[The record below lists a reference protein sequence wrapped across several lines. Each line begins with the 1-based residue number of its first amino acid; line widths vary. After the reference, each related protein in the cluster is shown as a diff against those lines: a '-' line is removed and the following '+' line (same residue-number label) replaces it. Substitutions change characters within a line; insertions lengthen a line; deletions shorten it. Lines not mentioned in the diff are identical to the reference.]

1 MKSLKIKLT
10 TTFIMVAFAIAMLI
24 VGIYAAQTQTIT
36 MQGSVNFEIADKS
49 LYMKDVRI
57 QMDNNSDPTSIDD
70 FMPGYINGDFKM
82 NLGSLTNNYGSFALY
97 FDIVNTINEETQE
110 SFYYSPSVTC
120 EQDGIFAKVSGAID
134 IGTVLPE
141 NVATADISGTI
152 KLTVIN
158 PTETSVDLSKITITI
173 SQAEVYT
180 DFVFDDHGTLT
191 AYLGS
196 DSNVTIPS
204 TYSMVGE
211 PELVTLE
218 VNEGEDPMNYLMT
231 LLRITDFTFS
241 ANGINKHY
249 NYIDEIMRE
258 YDYSVSSIPV
268 PFTATYYNY
277 DNVTFIEGND
287 ITVNYIQGAF
297 AGNTTL
303 QTVDI
308 PSEIEAI
315 GIYSFYSCM
324 NLTQVDLSNKVN
336 LKTIGHCAFQ
346 NSAIQNIILNGC
358 TGLEGLEDNAFG
370 DCTGLTGIDL
380 SNCTSLTS
388 IGEFAFRDCS
398 GLTSITL
405 PSSLTSIGGQAF
417 YGCNSLETLEYK
429 GTIEQWLSIDF
440 GIFWMQDPSHTFIVN
455 GEELTNLVVPEGVT
469 SIGES
474 AFFGCSG
481 LTGELVIPEG
491 VTSIGGSAFGRC
503 GGLTSINFS
512 NCTSLTS
519 IGMLA
524 FAGCTGFTSVTMN
537 EFVFRNTNSSPIFG
551 SGLLV
556 NNISSGETVL
566 VPANLIDD
574 LGLTN
579 SYLDNASEFT
589 RSVRANEDGY
599 YVYTKI

>member
-10 TTFIMVAFAIAMLI
+10 TAFIMVAFAIAMLI
-24 VGIYAAQTQTIT
+24 VGVWAAETQTIT
-36 MQGSVNFEIADKS
+36 MEGSVNFEIADKS

-82 NLGSLTNNYGSFALY
+82 NLGSLTNDYGSFALY
-97 FDIVNTINEETQE
+97 FDIVNTIDEETQE

-120 EQDGIFAKVSGAID
+120 EQDGISAKVSGAID

-180 DFVFDDHGTLT
+180 GFVFDDHGTLT

-196 DSNVTIPS
+196 DTNVNIPS
-204 TYSMVGE
+204 SYSMVGE

-218 VNEGEDPMNYLMT
+218 LNEGEDPFDYLTT

-241 ANGINKHY
+241 ANGVNKHY

-315 GIYSFYSCM
+315 GIYSFYSCI

-346 NSAIQNIILNGC
+346 NSAIQNILLNGC
-358 TGLEGLEDNAFG
+358 TGLEGLEETAFSH
-370 DCTGLTGIDL
+370 CSGLTGIDL

-388 IGEFAFRDCS
+388 IGEYAFYYCS
-398 GLTSITL
+398 GLTGITL
-405 PSSLTSIGGQAF
+405 PSSLTSIGRYAF
-417 YGCNSLETLEYK
+417 
-429 GTIEQWLSIDF
+429 D
-440 GIFWMQDPSHTFIVN
+440 
-455 GEELTNLVVPEGVT
+455 
-469 SIGES
+469 
-474 AFFGCSG
+474 GCS
-481 LTGELVIPEG
+481 EL
-491 VTSIGGSAFGRC
+491 
-503 GGLTSINFS
+503 
-512 NCTSLTS
+512 
-519 IGMLA
+519 
-524 FAGCTGFTSVTMN
+524 TSVTFKDPDGWQVSHFSDFSN
-537 EFVFRNTNSSPIFG
+537 PNDILSSDLLDTSKAADYLKSTYRN
-551 SGLLV
+551 
-556 NNISSGETVL
+556 
-566 VPANLIDD
+566 
-574 LGLTN
+574 
-579 SYLDNASEFT
+579 
-589 RSVRANEDGY
+589 Y
-599 YVYTKI
+599 YWRKVG

>member
-24 VGIYAAQTQTIT
+24 VGIWAAETQTIT
-36 MQGSVNFEIADKS
+36 MEGSVNFEIADKS

-97 FDIVNTINEETQE
+97 FDIVNTIDEETQE

-120 EQDGIFAKVSGAID
+120 EQDGISAKVSGAID

-173 SQAEVYT
+173 YQAEVYT

-218 VNEGEDPMNYLMT
+218 VNEGEDPFDYLTT
-231 LLRITDFTFS
+231 LLRITDFTFN

-249 NYIDEIMRE
+249 NYIDEIVKE
-258 YDYSVSSIPV
+258 YNYLNGSSIPV
-268 PFTATYYNY
+268 PFVVTYYNY
-277 DNVTFIEGND
+277 ENVTFIEGSD

-297 AGNTTL
+297 AGNTIL

-308 PSEIEAI
+308 PSKIEAV
-315 GIYSFYSCM
+315 GIYSFYSSI
-324 NLTQVDLSNKVN
+324 NLTQVDLSNNAN
-336 LKTIGHCAFQ
+336 LKFIGQSAFE
-346 NSAIQNIILNGC
+346 NSSIQSIKLNGC
-358 TGLEGLEDNAFG
+358 TSLESIDPDAFNG
-370 DCTGLTGIDL
+370 CSALINIDL

-388 IGEFAFRDCS
+388 IGEMAFINS
-398 GLTSITL
+398 KLTNITL
-405 PSSLTSIGGQAF
+405 PSSLTSIGSYAF
-417 YGCNSLETLEYK
+417 S
-429 GTIEQWLSIDF
+429 S
-440 GIFWMQDPSHTFIVN
+440 
-455 GEELTNLVVPEGVT
+455 
-469 SIGES
+469 
-474 AFFGCSG
+474 CSG
-481 LTGELVIPEG
+481 LTS
-491 VTSIGGSAFGRC
+491 VTLSS
-503 GGLTSINFS
+503 
-512 NCTSLTS
+512 SLTS
-519 IGMLA
+519 IGNYA
-524 FAGCTGFTSVTMN
+524 FQDCSKLSNVIIPLGLKTIGYYAFG
-537 EFVFRNTNSSPIFG
+537 G
-551 SGLLV
+551 SGLTSATFEDPNGWQV
-556 NNISSGETVL
+556 GFDSFDSSDFSN
-566 VPANLIDD
+566 PIDILFSD
-574 LGLTN
+574 LQDT
-579 SYLDNASEFT
+579 SKAADYLKSTYRN
-589 RSVRANEDGY
+589 Y
-599 YVYTKI
+599 YWRKVG

>member
-24 VGIYAAQTQTIT
+24 VGIWAAETQTIT

-120 EQDGIFAKVSGAID
+120 EQDGISAKVSGAID

-180 DFVFDDHGTLT
+180 GFVFDDHGTLT

-196 DSNVTIPS
+196 DTNVNIPS
-204 TYSMVGE
+204 SYSMVGE

-218 VNEGEDPMNYLMT
+218 LNEGEDPFDYLTT

-241 ANGINKHY
+241 ANGVNKHY

-315 GIYSFYSCM
+315 GIYSFYSCI

-346 NSAIQNIILNGC
+346 NSAIQNILLNGC
-358 TGLEGLEDNAFG
+358 TGLEGLEETAFSH
-370 DCTGLTGIDL
+370 CSGLTGIDL

-388 IGEFAFRDCS
+388 IGEYAFYYCS
-398 GLTSITL
+398 GLTGITL
-405 PSSLTSIGGQAF
+405 PSSLTSIGRYAF
-417 YGCNSLETLEYK
+417 
-429 GTIEQWLSIDF
+429 D
-440 GIFWMQDPSHTFIVN
+440 
-455 GEELTNLVVPEGVT
+455 
-469 SIGES
+469 
-474 AFFGCSG
+474 GCS
-481 LTGELVIPEG
+481 EL
-491 VTSIGGSAFGRC
+491 
-503 GGLTSINFS
+503 
-512 NCTSLTS
+512 
-519 IGMLA
+519 
-524 FAGCTGFTSVTMN
+524 TSVTFKDPDGWQVSFSSDFSN
-537 EFVFRNTNSSPIFG
+537 PNDILSSDLQDTSKAADYLKSTYRN
-551 SGLLV
+551 
-556 NNISSGETVL
+556 
-566 VPANLIDD
+566 
-574 LGLTN
+574 
-579 SYLDNASEFT
+579 
-589 RSVRANEDGY
+589 Y
-599 YVYTKI
+599 YWRKVG